1 MKMKKRIG
9 KVGKVGL
16 NVVMRLN
23 KRVAA
28 IKSHAKQLEKSFINE
43 VKRRKVTE
51 FEREDNKEI
60 SSCFANKA
68 EWLFCQLMAYN
79 GKGDGI
85 SKDELKTILHD
96 YNLFNGKL
104 SMEYETKKKAKLKEK
119 DIESSFYYNYGILAN
134 M

>member
-1 MKMKKRIG
+1 MKKRSERT
-9 KVGKVGL
+9 GL

-28 IKSHAKQLEKSFINE
+28 VKSHAKRVEKSFVNE
-43 VKRRKVTE
+43 VKRRKLIE
-51 FEREDNKEI
+51 FERENDKDL
-60 SSCFANKA
+60 SVCYADKA
-68 EWLFCQLMAYN
+68 EWLYCKLMAYN
-79 GKGDGI
+79 GKGCGI
-85 SKDELKTILHD
+85 SADEVKAILHD

-134 M
+134 L